1 MKSYLSISYLSI
13 FLIIFVNLGE
23 VHSIHSISQ
32 TSSELESSF
41 NNRGLDE
48 EDTDQQ
54 NEKKKPKH
62 KPSGGGGS
70 SEDDSGGDNT
80 STSSGNGDSSR
91 KSSSS
96 SQKSSKGRTMAGGLV
111 LGSVIL
117 SVATLVFKRRTQI
130 VVIEK
135 HPLHGVLEKRME
147 RFDHLAGKASGIIR
161 PQIESDDSYDAMTDG
176 DMV

>member
-1 MKSYLSISYLSI
+1 M
-13 FLIIFVNLGE
+13 FLFL
-23 VHSIHSISQ
+23 
-32 TSSELESSF
+32 TW
-41 NNRGLDE
+41 LDE

-70 SEDDSGGDNT
+70 SEND
-80 STSSGNGDSSR
+80 STSSGNGDSSS

-96 SQKSSKGRTMAGGLV
+96 SQKSSKGRTMGTMAGGLV
-111 LGSVIL
+111 LGSVII
-117 SVATLVFKRRTQI
+117 SVATLAFKRRTQI

-176 DMV
+176 DMVWTFPYNMKLPSFHLT